1 MNNKISE
8 RLEQSTLRIYEG
20 LYKIA
25 ESASVEEL
33 NEKINTIM
41 DALGLDVNTSDDVKE
56 PEIKETEDS
65 IEIEDDGVENDIEVK
80 DTAAAAS
87 SGSSS
92 GNSSSSSNN
101 SASSSSSGSGVTDNG
116 DTITID
122 ESLKPDGEVEV
133 SEKQNG
139 YRLDITKYIIGY
151 DGDGSLE
158 FETLPEVIAYI
169 NEHIPLRF
177 GYNDMTKLQQ
187 ADFMNSAGN
196 IFSNP
201 WFDIIKLD
209 HSEEEGVE

>member
-41 DALGLDVNTSDDVKE
+41 DALGLDVSTSNDVEE
-56 PEIKETEDS
+56 PEIKETEDT
-65 IEIEDDGVENDIEVK
+65 IEVEDDGVENDIEVK
-80 DTAAAAS
+80 DTSVAT
-87 SGSSS
+87 SSS
-92 GNSSSSSNN
+92 NSSSSSSSSN
-101 SASSSSSGSGVTDNG
+101 SSAPSPSSSSGITDNG
-116 DTITID
+116 DTITVD

-133 SEKQNG
+133 NEKQNG

-158 FETLPEVIAYI
+158 FKTLPEVIAYI
-169 NEHIPLRF
+169 NKYIPLRF

>member
-25 ESASVEEL
+25 ENASVEEL

-41 DALGLDVNTSDDVKE
+41 DALGLDVNISNDVEE
-56 PEIKETEDS
+56 PEVKETEDT
-65 IEIEDDGVENDIEVK
+65 IEVEDDGVENDIEVK
-80 DTAAAAS
+80 DTSAATS
-87 SGSSS
+87 SGNS
-92 GNSSSSSNN
+92 NSSSSSNN
-101 SASSSSSGSGVTDNG
+101 SASSPSSGSGITDNG
-116 DTITID
+116 DTITVD
-122 ESLKPDGEVEV
+122 ESLKPDGDVEV

-139 YRLDITKYIIGY
+139 YRLDVTKYIIGY

-158 FETLPEVIAYI
+158 FKTLPEVIAYI

>member
-20 LYKIA
+20 LYRIA
-25 ESASVEEL
+25 ENASVEEL

-41 DALGLDVNTSDDVKE
+41 DALGLDVNTSNDIEE
-56 PEIKETEDS
+56 PEVKETEDS
-65 IEIEDDGVENDIEVK
+65 IEIEDDGVENNIEVK

-87 SGSSS
+87 SGGSS
-92 GNSSSSSNN
+92 NSSSSSNN
-101 SASSSSSGSGVTDNG
+101 SASSSSSSSDVTDNG
-116 DTITID
+116 DTITVD

>member
-41 DALGLDVNTSDDVKE
+41 DALGLDVSTSNDVEE
-56 PEIKETEDS
+56 PEVKETEDT
-65 IEIEDDGVENDIEVK
+65 IEVEDDGVENDIEVK
-80 DTAAAAS
+80 DTAVAS

-92 GNSSSSSNN
+92 SSSSNS
-101 SASSSSSGSGVTDNG
+101 SAPSPSSSSGVTDNG
-116 DTITID
+116 DTITVD

-133 SEKQNG
+133 NEKQNG

-187 ADFMNSAGN
+187 ADFMNNAGN

-201 WFDIIKLD
+201 WFDIVKLD
-209 HSEEEGVE
+209 HSDEEGVE

>member
-25 ESASVEEL
+25 ENASVEEL

-41 DALGLDVNTSDDVKE
+41 DALGLDVNISNDVEE
-56 PEIKETEDS
+56 PEVKETEDT
-65 IEIEDDGVENDIEVK
+65 IEVEDDGVENDIEVK
-80 DTAAAAS
+80 DTSAATS
-87 SGSSS
+87 SGNS
-92 GNSSSSSNN
+92 NSSSSSNN
-101 SASSSSSGSGVTDNG
+101 SASSPSSGSGITDNG
-116 DTITID
+116 DTITVD
-122 ESLKPDGEVEV
+122 ESLKSDGDVEV

-139 YRLDITKYIIGY
+139 YRLDVTKYIIGY

-158 FETLPEVIAYI
+158 FKTLPEVIAYI

>member
-1 MNNKISE
+1 
-8 RLEQSTLRIYEG
+8 
-20 LYKIA
+20 
-25 ESASVEEL
+25 
-33 NEKINTIM
+33 M
-41 DALGLDVNTSDDVKE
+41 DALGLDVNTSSDVEE
-56 PEIKETEDS
+56 PEIKETDDT
-65 IEIEDDGVENDIEVK
+65 IEVEDDGIENDIEVK

-87 SGSSS
+87 SS
-92 GNSSSSSNN
+92 GGNNYSSSSSNN
-101 SASSSSSGSGVTDNG
+101 SASSSSSSSGITDNG
-116 DTITID
+116 DTITVD

-158 FETLPEVIAYI
+158 FKTLPEVIAYI

-187 ADFMNSAGN
+187 ADFMNNAGN

-209 HSEEEGVE
+209 HSDEEGVE

>member
-41 DALGLDVNTSDDVKE
+41 DALGLDVNTSNDVEE
-56 PEIKETEDS
+56 PEVKETEDT
-65 IEIEDDGVENDIEVK
+65 IEVEDDGVENDIEVK
-80 DTAAAAS
+80 DTSVAT
-87 SGSSS
+87 SSS
-92 GNSSSSSNN
+92 NSNSSSSSSN
-101 SASSSSSGSGVTDNG
+101 SSAPSPSSSSNVIDNG
-116 DTITID
+116 DTITVD

-158 FETLPEVIAYI
+158 FKTLPEVIAYI

-187 ADFMNSAGN
+187 ADFMNNAGN

-209 HSEEEGVE
+209 HNDEEGVE

>member
-20 LYKIA
+20 LYRIA

-41 DALGLDVNTSDDVKE
+41 DALGLDVSTPNNDVEE
-56 PEIKETEDS
+56 PEIKETDDT
-65 IEIEDDGVENDIEVK
+65 IEVEDDGIENDVEVK
-80 DTAAAAS
+80 DTAVAAS
-87 SGSSS
+87 SGNS
-92 GNSSSSSNN
+92 NSSSSSNN
-101 SASSSSSGSGVTDNG
+101 SASSSSSSSGVTDNG
-116 DTITID
+116 DTITVD
-122 ESLKPDGEVEV
+122 EGLKPDGEVEI
-133 SEKQNG
+133 SEKQSG
-139 YRLDITKYIIGY
+139 YRLNITKYIIGY

-158 FETLPEVIAYI
+158 FKTLPEVIAYI

-209 HSEEEGVE
+209 HSDEEGVE

>member
-41 DALGLDVNTSDDVKE
+41 DALGLDVSTSNDVEE
-56 PEIKETEDS
+56 PEIKETDDT
-65 IEIEDDGVENDIEVK
+65 IEVEDDGIENDIEVK

-92 GNSSSSSNN
+92 NSSSSSNN
-101 SASSSSSGSGVTDNG
+101 SASSSSSSITDNG
-116 DTITID
+116 DTITVD

-158 FETLPEVIAYI
+158 FKTLPEVIAYI
-169 NEHIPLRF
+169 NKYIPLRF

>member
-1 MNNKISE
+1 MNNKINE

-20 LYKIA
+20 LYRIA

-41 DALGLDVNTSDDVKE
+41 DALGLDVSTPNDVEE
-56 PEIKETEDS
+56 PEIKETDDT
-65 IEIEDDGVENDIEVK
+65 IEVEDDGIENDIEVK
-80 DTAAAAS
+80 DTAVAAS
-87 SGSSS
+87 SGNS
-92 GNSSSSSNN
+92 NSSSSSNN
-101 SASSSSSGSGVTDNG
+101 SASSSSSSSGVTDNG
-116 DTITID
+116 DTITVD
-122 ESLKPDGEVEV
+122 ESLKPDGEVEI
-133 SEKQNG
+133 SEKQSG

-158 FETLPEVIAYI
+158 FKTLPEVIAYI
-169 NEHIPLRF
+169 NKHIPLRF

-209 HSEEEGVE
+209 HSDEEGVE